1 MTFPPHRF
9 MNLVFAWCVQRI
21 AEDKREMWEVELRGP
36 LPGREKAAPTMA
48 EAEAEG
54 DEFMATMA
62 MHQARKA
69 G

>member
-1 MTFPPHRF
+1 

-21 AEDKREMWEVELRGP
+21 AEDKREMWEAELRAP
-36 LPGREKAAPTMA
+36 LPGREKAAPTTA
-48 EAEAEG
+48 EIEAEG